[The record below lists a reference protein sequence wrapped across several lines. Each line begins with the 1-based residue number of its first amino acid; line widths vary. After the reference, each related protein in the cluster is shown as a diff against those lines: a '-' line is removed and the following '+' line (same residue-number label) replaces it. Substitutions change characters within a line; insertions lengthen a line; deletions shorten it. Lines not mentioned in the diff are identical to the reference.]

1 VWYGKPPY
9 IPQPPPDPPERPEG
23 ASSWP
28 LWPWWYGPVAFV
40 AAQVAGL
47 LVGAVVFAA
56 FGTDDIDEPAPLI
69 VATVILDV
77 IMVCT
82 ALLFASWT
90 KRPRGPDFGFRRTRF
105 WPALG
110 WSALTFFSFIAFAG
124 IYSAFVDVEEQS
136 TLDDL
141 GAEESQTALVVSA
154 VLVIVVAPV
163 VEEFFFRGFFYRAL
177 RSKLPALAAAA
188 VVGIVFGLVH
198 ITSGADAIPVLVVL
212 GIALCLLYEVT
223 GSLYPVIALHAFNNA
238 IAYGAGVEAPALAAG
253 LGLAVIAAC
262 VMLPRLTRAP
272 RAAAATG

>member
-1 VWYGKPPY
+1 VWYGKAPY
-9 IPQPPPDPPERPEG
+9 IPQPPPNPPELPEG
-23 ASSWP
+23 ASPWP
-28 LWPWWYGPVAFV
+28 RWPWWYGPVAFI
-40 AAQVAGL
+40 AAQIAGL
-47 LVGAVVFAA
+47 LVGGVVFAA

-69 VATVILDV
+69 VATFLLDIILV
-77 IMVCT
+77 GS

-90 KRPRGPDFGFRRTRF
+90 KRPTARDFGLRRTRF
-105 WPALG
+105 WPAFG
-110 WSALTFFSFIAFAG
+110 WSALTFFSFILLAG
-124 IYSAFVDVEEQS
+124 IYSALVDIEEQS
-136 TLDDL
+136 TIDDL

-223 GSLYPVIALHAFNNA
+223 GSLYPTIALHAFNNA
-238 IAYGAGVEAPALAAG
+238 IAYGAGAEAPELSAG
-253 LGLAVIAAC
+253 LGLGVIAAC
-262 VMLPRLTRAP
+262 VLLPRLTAAP
-272 RAAAATG
+272 RAAPATG